1 MESTRAI
8 ESGDVSSDPHHLHL
22 SQVLDIIIAASGAT
36 HLTVKDSSTAGKA
49 IHYATADLFVTRQ
62 KDAEPKAADWANT
75 YNVADPPVDFSKF
88 LDGESLDQEDL

>member
-1 MESTRAI
+1 MESTLAI
-8 ESGDVSSDPHHLHL
+8 ESSDVSPNPHDLHSSSL
-22 SQVLDIIIAASGAT
+22 LNIRIAASGAT
-36 HLTVKDSSTAGKA
+36 HLTVKDSSTAGNA
-49 IHYATADLFVTRQ
+49 IHYATADLFVTKR